1 MCSHTEHEENSNF
14 SSSSQ
19 LVNEYLLFWYLLE
32 QSMQVVFLQQKH
44 HLVCQMKIKEFDD
57 EHEKCYPPCLTRQ
70 RVPLP
75 QKNIWHQ
82 RRCLR
87 TSTEANQQILCS
99 VWTYRRRTYISPT
112 NAAAGNHWQRCTA
125 LLLQPRDTQAHCSLL
140 NLSCGEKCSS
150 HFMPLSGSGTTPL
163 FHF

>member
-1 MCSHTEHEENSNF
+1 MCSHTEHENSNF

-19 LVNEYLLFWYLLE
+19 LVNEYLLFWYLLK
-32 QSMQVVFLQQKH
+32 QGMQVVFLQQKH

-82 RRCLR
+82 RCCLR
-87 TSTEANQQILCS
+87 TSTEANQQILRS